1 MQEDDGK
8 RGMLGVQSFRNALMS
23 LILSAT
29 IAITVNSSLAA
40 LANNT
45 YNSKHLLLQ
54 HPIIFGSQSESLLVL
69 KYSCVSI
76 LLLFSFLCSSMAV
89 WFTTEANFLINA
101 AQEYAQEHAHKVM
114 KKGVLLGIVGN
125 RVLFMALPLL
135 MWMLGP
141 VAMALSSLALLLVFY
156 NLDHFS
162 CSLYCRDDC

>member
-1 MQEDDGK
+1 MQDGDGK
-8 RGMLGVQSFRNALMS
+8 RSMLGVQSFRNSLMS

-45 YNSKHLLLQ
+45 YNSNHLLHQ
-54 HPIIFGSQSESLLVL
+54 HPIFGSQSESLLVL

-76 LLLFSFLCSSMAV
+76 FLLFSFLCSSIAV
-89 WFTTEANFLINA
+89 WLTIEANFLINA
-101 AQEYAQEHAHKVM
+101 TQDYAQDHAHKVM

-135 MWMLGP
+135 VWMIGP
-141 VAMALSSLALLLVFY
+141 VAMALSSFALLLVFY
-156 NLDHFS
+156 NLDH
-162 CSLYCRDDC
+162 